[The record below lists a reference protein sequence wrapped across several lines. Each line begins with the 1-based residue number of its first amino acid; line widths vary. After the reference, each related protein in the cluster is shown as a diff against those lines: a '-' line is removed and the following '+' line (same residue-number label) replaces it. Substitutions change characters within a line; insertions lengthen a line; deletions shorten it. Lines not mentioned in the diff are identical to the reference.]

1 MGEEGPYVSERKCE
15 SVRVRAQQVI
25 TRKVEAPERNA
36 CSRTCFDVAMQDL
49 TTLKAE
55 INQEAWETLHSD
67 TSHPFD
73 RPESGRV
80 AGEVIIHLGGEVL
93 KVFGV

>member
-1 MGEEGPYVSERKCE
+1 
-15 SVRVRAQQVI
+15 
-25 TRKVEAPERNA
+25 
-36 CSRTCFDVAMQDL
+36 MQDL